1 MKLNNSTKYIGYKG
15 LKVLKHQIGN
25 LISLLMNRTKY
36 GISMLFV
43 RYVQQYEEG
52 LFPDQEILI
61 MEIVEYE
68 FSDFLILGLE
78 RQYFAHGLANDNSG
92 FTVGVIAE
100 EGRVGFSSFL
110 NLLRMLSSLT
120 FKLLGSGPLSS
131 RKLPG
136 VARVECS

>member
-1 MKLNNSTKYIGYKG
+1 
-15 LKVLKHQIGN
+15 
-25 LISLLMNRTKY
+25 
-36 GISMLFV
+36 
-43 RYVQQYEEG
+43 
-52 LFPDQEILI
+52 
-61 MEIVEYE
+61 MEIVKYE
-68 FSDFLILGLE
+68 FSDFLILRLE

-131 RKLPG
+131 RKLSG